1 MSATHTAQSNT
12 TAAPVL
18 YLALEL
24 SWNAWKLAFTSA
36 SDRRPD
42 SAPSPPATPT
52 LLLAEIAKAKARF
65 GLPEDTPVVSCYE
78 AGRDGFWLHRFL
90 VHEGIDDRVVNSASI
105 EVNRRHAAGQVRRAS
120 TPSSSWK
127 CSSVF
132 ITASPRSGRSSASPP
147 SRMRTVAS
155 GIAS

>member
-1 MSATHTAQSNT
+1 MSATHAAQSNT

-24 SWNAWKLAFTSA
+24 SWNAWKLAFTVGLGQKA
-36 SDRRPD
+36 RLRTI
-42 SAPSPPATPT
+42 PARNTD

-78 AGRDGFWLHRFL
+78 AGRDGFWLHRLL

-105 EVNRRHAAGQVRRAS
+105 EVNRRHAAGQVRLARRRQARGNAHTLS
-120 TPSSSWK
+120 
-127 CSSVF
+127 
-132 ITASPRSGRSSASPP
+132 
-147 SRMRTVAS
+147 
-155 GIAS
+155 